1 MTRINTNVSSLTAQK
16 TLARSNVSLQ
26 QALTRLSTGLRINA
40 GKDDPAGL
48 IASEMLRANIVSIN
62 RAITNSERASQ
73 MIATADSALNQIG
86 NLLND
91 IRALVTEAANS
102 GAMTADQIAANQ
114 LQIDAALEA
123 INRIAHT
130 TAFQGRKLLDGS
142 LDFIHTAGAVPT
154 IEDIEINRANLG
166 PAGQMTVEVDIQ
178 QAARQ
183 AEIVS
188 ASGVAKASTVLRF
201 RAGTTVTFDDNGQIR
216 INARA
221 LGDSEAGVTV
231 RFVYGGN
238 TGTLSA
244 QYDPDNRELV
254 VTFYGNATTTAQVV
268 SAINNSVP
276 EFEAEEVQAGTLADT
291 DDNTTATTGY
301 DQITITAAEAG
312 PEFNN
317 IRVSV
322 VTRSGV
328 GTPTAAYY
336 ADTKNL
342 VITIDSA
349 SDTTLSAIAS
359 AINNLPQFTAT
370 AAANGDGVVNGGTA
384 DRQAIASTG
393 ISGYLTSAF
402 SPASNAVAV
411 LKFAP
416 SATLTFASSARI
428 DIKAASISETEN
440 NVTISFVADSTPVGQ
455 EYAEYDPVAKTLK
468 IHINNTTATTAAN
481 VAAAINA
488 LPEWQAFVVNA
499 GAVNGAGADRNLSA
513 RTAQDQLTIK
523 ALLPGAD
530 YNGVTVKVE
539 KASGIGSTP
548 TASYDAGNKVLTI
561 TIDDTVATTLAA
573 IDQAIDALPEFSSS
587 HRTYGAGR
595 VRGNSAD
602 VNATA
607 NTGTTGG
614 NVLLDD
620 LVFQLRGP
628 RGSEIF
634 NFQAGTSVNQVVQ
647 AINLLTDSTGVVAT
661 QKEGLL
667 TLRTL
672 DYGSEA
678 AIDIDIVS
686 EGADGQFDAALSAKR
701 ATGSDIVATVNG
713 VLAQASGNSFA
724 VNTSTLDLA
733 ITVQPGSSTGF
744 TFTITGGGA
753 VFQLGPEVMG
763 TQQARL
769 GIGAVN
775 TTSLRGK
782 SGRLY
787 ELGSGQAASLAN
799 DPARAARI
807 VDEVINKVAALRG
820 RLGAFQKATIDTNI
834 NSLRD
839 TVERLTEAESA
850 IRDADFAAETAA
862 LTRAQILVQAG
873 TAVLA
878 IANTQPQ
885 NVLALLR

>member
-91 IRALVTEAANS
+91 IRALVTEAANK
-102 GAMTADQIAANQ
+102 GVMNADQIAANQ

-142 LDFIHTAGAVPT
+142 LDFIHTAGSVPT
-154 IEDIEINRANLG
+154 IEDISINRANLG
-166 PAGQMTVEVDIQ
+166 PAGQMTVEVDIK

-183 AEIVS
+183 AEILS
-188 ASGVAKASTVLRF
+188 ASGVARASTVLRF
-201 RAGTTVTFDDNGQIR
+201 RAGATVTFDDNGQIR

-221 LGDSEAGVTV
+221 LGDAEADVRV
-231 RFVYGGN
+231 RFVYGGD

-244 QYDPDNRELV
+244 QYDADNKELV
-254 VTFYGNATTTAQVV
+254 VTFFDGNTTADVV
-268 SAINNSVP
+268 SAINNLA
-276 EFEAEEVQAGTLADT
+276 EFQAEEVTAGTLAVA
-291 DDNTTATTGY
+291 DDGRTATTGY
-301 DQITITAAEAG
+301 DQITITATTPG
-312 PEFNN
+312 PEYNN

-322 VTRSGV
+322 VTRNGV

-342 VITIDSA
+342 VITIDSSA
-349 SDTTLSAIAS
+349 DTSLSAIAA

-370 AAANGDGVVNGGTA
+370 AVANGDGVVNGATA
-384 DRQAIASTG
+384 DARAVATTG

-402 SPASNAVAV
+402 SPATNAVAV

-416 SATLTFASSARI
+416 SASIRFGSNAVI
-428 DIKAASISETEN
+428 DIKAANISEQEN

-455 EYAEYDPVAKTLK
+455 EYAVYDPVAKTLK
-468 IHINNTTATTAAN
+468 IHINNTNPTTAAN

-488 LPEWQAFVVNA
+488 LPEWQAFVVTA
-499 GAVNGAGADRNLSA
+499 GAVDGAGADRNLSA

-530 YNGVTVKVE
+530 FNGVTVRVE
-539 KASGIGSTP
+539 KASGVGATP

-561 TIDDTVATTLAA
+561 KIDDTVATSLAA
-573 IDQAIDALPEFSSS
+573 IDQAIDSLVEFSSS
-587 HRTYGAGR
+587 HRSYGAGR

-602 VNATA
+602 VNAMA
-607 NTGTTGG
+607 NTGTSGG

-661 QKEGLL
+661 QSQGLL
-667 TLRTL
+667 TLRSL
-672 DYGSEA
+672 DYGSDA
-678 AIDIDIVS
+678 AIDIQIVS
-686 EGADGQFDAALSAKR
+686 EGADGQFNAALSAKR

-713 VLAQASGNSFA
+713 VLAQASGNTFG

-733 ITVQPGSSTGF
+733 ITVQAGSSTGF
-744 TFTITGGGA
+744 SFTITGGGA
-753 VFQLGPEVMG
+753 LFQLGPEIMG

-787 ELGSGQAASLAN
+787 ELGSGQAASLQN

-834 NSLRD
+834 NSLQD

>member
-102 GAMTADQIAANQ
+102 GVMNADQIAANQ

-166 PAGQMTVEVDIQ
+166 PAGQMTVEVDIK

-183 AEIVS
+183 AEILS
-188 ASGVAKASTVLRF
+188 ASGVAQATAVLRF
-201 RAGTTVTFDDNGQIR
+201 RAGATVTFADNGQIR

-221 LGDSEAGVTV
+221 LGDAEEGVQV
-231 RFVYGGN
+231 VFQN
-238 TGTLSA
+238 TGSVSA
-244 QYDPDNRELV
+244 QYDPDNKRLV
-254 VTFYGNATTTAQVV
+254 VTFDAGNTATADVV
-268 SAINNSVP
+268 AAINALN
-276 EFEAEEVQAGTLADT
+276 EFEAEQVQAGTLDT
-291 DDNTTATTGY
+291 NDDNLAVTTGY
-301 DQITITAAEAG
+301 DRITITAATAG

-322 VTRSGV
+322 VTRSGI
-328 GTPTAAYY
+328 GAPTAAYY

-342 VITIDSA
+342 VITIDST
-349 SDTTLSAIAS
+349 SDTQLSAIAS
-359 AINNLPQFTAT
+359 AISNLSEFTAT
-370 AAANGDGVVNGGTA
+370 ASANGDGVVNGATA
-384 DRQAIASTG
+384 DRRALATTG

-402 SPASNAVAV
+402 SPATNATAV
-411 LKFAP
+411 LQFAP
-416 SATLTFASSARI
+416 SASLRFASNAVI
-428 DIKAASISETEN
+428 DIKASTLSEDEN

-455 EYAEYDPVAKTLK
+455 EYAEYDAQAKTLK
-468 IHINNTTATTAAN
+468 IHINNSAPTTAAN
-481 VAAAINA
+481 VVAAINA
-488 LPEWQAFVVNA
+488 LPEWQAFVVNG
-499 GAVNGAGADRNLSA
+499 GAVNGAGTDRNLSA
-513 RTAQDQLTIK
+513 RTARDQLTIK

-530 YNGVTVKVE
+530 YNGLTVQVV
-539 KASGIGSTP
+539 KAAGVGSTP
-548 TASYDAGNKVLTI
+548 TASYDATNKLLTI
-561 TIDDTVATTLAA
+561 TIDETAATTLAA

-602 VNATA
+602 IRATA

-634 NFQAGTSVNQVVQ
+634 SFQRGTSVNQVVQ
-647 AINLLTDSTGVVAT
+647 AFNLLTDSTGVVAT
-661 QKEGLL
+661 QSQGLL

-678 AIDIDIVS
+678 AIDIDIVR
-686 EGADGQFDAALSAKR
+686 EGADGRFDAALSAKR
-701 ATGSDIVATVNG
+701 AVGSDIVATVNG
-713 VLAQASGNSFA
+713 VLAQASGNTFS
-724 VNTSTLDLA
+724 VNTSTLDLS
-733 ITVQPGSSTGF
+733 ITVQAGSATDFS
-744 TFTITGGGA
+744 FTIAGGGA
-753 VFQLGPEVMG
+753 LFQLGPEIMG

-769 GIGAVN
+769 GIGALN

-787 ELGSGQAASLAN
+787 ELGSGQAAALQN

-807 VDEVINKVAALRG
+807 VDEVINKVASLRG
-820 RLGAFQKATIDTNI
+820 RLGAFQKATIETNI
-834 NSLRD
+834 NSLQD
-839 TVERLTEAESA
+839 TVERLTEAESS

>member
-16 TLARSNVSLQ
+16 TLGRSNVSLQ
-26 QALTRLSTGLRINA
+26 QALTRLSTGLRINS

-73 MIATADSALNQIG
+73 MIATVDSALNQIG

-91 IRALVTEAANS
+91 IRALVTEAANK
-102 GAMTADQIAANQ
+102 GAMTEDQIAANQ

-123 INRIAHT
+123 INRVAQT

-154 IEDIEINRANLG
+154 IEDIQINRANLG
-166 PAGQMTVEVDIQ
+166 SAGQMTVEVDIQ
-178 QAARQ
+178 QAAQQ

-188 ASGVAKASTVLRF
+188 ASGVARATTVLRF
-201 RAGTTVTFDDNGQIR
+201 RAGTSVTFDGGGEIR
-216 INARA
+216 INARS
-221 LGDSEAGVTV
+221 LGDAEAGVQV
-231 RFVYGGN
+231 VFRN

-244 QYDPDNRELV
+244 QYDPDNKQLIVTFDADNTTTEDV
-254 VTFYGNATTTAQVV
+254 VT
-268 SAINNSVP
+268 AINALA
-276 EFEAEEVQAGTLADT
+276 EFQAQEVNAGTLAAA
-291 DDNTTATTGY
+291 DNNRTVTTGY
-301 DQITITAAEAG
+301 DQITITAAAKG
-312 PEFNN
+312 PEYNN
-317 IRVSV
+317 VRVSV
-322 VTRSGV
+322 VTRNGV
-328 GTPTAAYY
+328 GSPTAAYY
-336 ADTKNL
+336 PDTKNL
-342 VITIDSA
+342 VITID
-349 SDTTLSAIAS
+349 DTNDMALAAIAA
-359 AINNLPQFTAT
+359 AINALGTFTAT
-370 AAANGDGVVNGGTA
+370 ATPGGDGVVNGSTA
-384 DRQAIASTG
+384 DRRALATTG

-402 SPASNAVAV
+402 SPATNATAV
-411 LKFAP
+411 LQFAP
-416 SATLTFASSARI
+416 SASIRFATNAVI
-428 DIKAASISETEN
+428 DIKAATLREQEN
-440 NVTISFVADSTPVGQ
+440 NVTISFVADNTPVGR
-455 EYAEYDPVAKTLK
+455 EWAEYDAEAKTLK
-468 IHINNTTATTAAN
+468 IHINNTDPTPAAN

-488 LPEWQAFVVNA
+488 LDEWQAFVVSA
-499 GAVNGAGADRNLSA
+499 GNVNGAGADANLSA
-513 RTAQDQLTIK
+513 RTARDQLTIK
-523 ALLPGAD
+523 ALIPGAD
-530 YNGVTVKVE
+530 YNGLTVQVV

-548 TASYDAGNKVLTI
+548 TASYDAASKVLTI
-561 TIDDTVATTLAA
+561 TIDESTATSLAD
-573 IDQAIDALPEFSSS
+573 IDRAIDALPEFSSS

-602 VNATA
+602 VLATA

-628 RGSEIF
+628 RGTEVFSF
-634 NFQAGTSVNQVVQ
+634 RAGASVNQVVQ
-647 AINLLTDSTGVVAT
+647 AINLLSDSTGVVA
-661 QKEGLL
+661 QQSAGLM
-667 TLRTL
+667 TLRTF

-678 AIDIDIVS
+678 AIDIDIIN
-686 EGADGQFDAALSAKR
+686 EGADGQFDAGVSAKR
-701 ATGSDIVATVNG
+701 ATGSDILATVNG
-713 VLAQASGNSFA
+713 VRAEGSGNTFS
-724 VNTSTLDLA
+724 VNTSTLEMT
-733 ITVQPGSSTGF
+733 ITVQAGSKTDFS
-744 TFTITGGGA
+744 FTITGGGA
-753 VFQLGPEVMG
+753 LFQLGPEVMG

-775 TTSLRGK
+775 TASLRGK

-787 ELGSGQAASLAN
+787 ELASGQAASLTN

-807 VDEVINKVAALRG
+807 VDEVINKVASLRG
-820 RLGAFQKATIDTNI
+820 RLGAFQKATIETNI
-834 NSLRD
+834 GSLQD
-839 TVERLTEAESA
+839 AVERLTEAESA

>member
-102 GAMTADQIAANQ
+102 GAMTPDQIAANQ

-166 PAGQMTVEVDIQ
+166 PAGQMTVEVDIR

-183 AEIVS
+183 AEVLS
-188 ASGVAKASTVLRF
+188 ASGVAKATTVLRF
-201 RAGTTVTFDDNGQIR
+201 RAGTTVTFDDGGTIR
-216 INARA
+216 VNARS
-221 LGDSEAGVTV
+221 LGDAEAGVTV
-231 RFVYGGN
+231 RFVYGGDN
-238 TGTLSA
+238 GTLSA
-244 QYDPDNRELV
+244 QYDPDNKQLV
-254 VTFYGNATTTAQVV
+254 VTFYGDATTTAQVV
-268 SAINNSVP
+268 SAINNLP
-276 EFEAEEVQAGTLADT
+276 EFQAEEVTAGTLADT
-291 DDNTTATTGY
+291 DDGTTATTGY
-301 DQITITAAEAG
+301 DQITITAAKEG
-312 PEFNN
+312 PQYNN
-317 IRVSV
+317 VRVSV

-342 VITIDSA
+342 VITIDSTN
-349 SDTTLSAIAS
+349 DTSLSSIAA
-359 AINNLPQFTAT
+359 AINSLDEFNAT
-370 AAANGDGVVNGGTA
+370 ASANGDGVVNGATA
-384 DRQAIASTG
+384 DRQALASTG

-402 SPASNAVAV
+402 SPATNAVAV

-416 SATLTFASSARI
+416 SATFTFASGAKI
-428 DIKAASISETEN
+428 DIKAANLSETEN

-455 EYAEYDPVAKTLK
+455 EYAEYDPVGKTLK
-468 IHINNTTATTAAN
+468 IHINNASQTTAAN
-481 VAAAINA
+481 VVAAINA
-488 LPEWQAFVVNA
+488 LPEWQAFVVTA

-530 YNGVTVKVE
+530 YNGVTVRVV
-539 KASGIGSTP
+539 KASGLGSTP
-548 TASYDAGNKVLTI
+548 TASYDSDNKVLTI
-561 TIDDTVATTLAA
+561 TIDDTVATNLTA

-587 HRTYGAGR
+587 HRSYGAGR

-602 VNATA
+602 VDATA
-607 NTGTTGG
+607 NTGTSGG

-634 NFQAGTSVNQVVQ
+634 SFQAGTSVNQVVQ
-647 AINLLTDSTGVVAT
+647 AINLLTDSTGVRAT

-678 AIDIDIVS
+678 TIDIDIVS

-713 VLAQASGNSFA
+713 VIAQASGNTFS
-724 VNTSTLDLA
+724 VNTSTLDLS
-733 ITVQPGSSTGF
+733 ITVQAGSSTDF
-744 TFTITGGGA
+744 SFTITGGGA
-753 VFQLGPEVMG
+753 LFQLGPEIMG

-787 ELGSGQAASLAN
+787 ELGSGQAAALAK

-807 VDEVINKVAALRG
+807 VDEVINKVAGLRG

-834 NSLRD
+834 SSLQD